1 MTMNYDDL
9 SIYCADPKQQLD
21 ELKEAF
27 SRTISISG
35 VGSYKPRLALF
46 DRSKEL
52 KFVISARPYVDFTDF
67 KCVIAEML
75 YSYSSF
81 ESKSCILVLDSEIK
95 VDDIKKDCL
104 NLYLMNKNYCHNVQ
118 LLYEV
123 KDDTVLWH
131 DNDFRFQSIDLRDH
145 EYSSQEMIEM
155 LYVYIHLDSSPFLPH
170 ELLSYYSSQNYTF
183 RSFKDL
189 NISYVDFST

>member
-1 MTMNYDDL
+1 MTIDYDQL
-9 SIYCADPKQQLD
+9 TLYCADPKQQLD

-27 SRTISISG
+27 ARTISISG
-35 VGSYKPRLALF
+35 AGSYKPRLALF
-46 DRSKEL
+46 DGSKEL
-52 KFVISARPYVDFTDF
+52 KLVISARPYVDFTDF

-75 YSYSSF
+75 YSYTSF
-81 ESKSCILVLDSEIK
+81 KSKSCILVLDSEIK

-104 NLYLMNKNYCHNVQ
+104 NLYLMNNSYCHNIQ

-123 KDDTVLWH
+123 VDDTVVWN
-131 DNDFRFQSIDLRDH
+131 DNDFRCQSIDLKDH
-145 EYSSQEMIEM
+145 EYSSQEMVEL
-155 LYVYIHLDSSPFLPH
+155 LYVYIHLDNSPFSAH
-170 ELLSYYSSQNYTF
+170 ELLSYYSSQNYVF